1 MPRLTVYTP
10 SGVLAQRFSQT
21 ICLSEALEAMG
32 VYQSKPC
39 GGNGKCGKCKVLL
52 DGKEVLSCQTQISAD
67 ATVVYDPD
75 KPKVQGITEGAMSH
89 ISGGPLVEEGYGLA
103 VDIGTTTIAG
113 YLYHFPEGKL
123 VRSCA
128 LPNTQAEFGAD
139 VISRIDYANRGGR
152 KLLQQRLQEQI
163 RALCEDII
171 PQKYVITGNTT
182 MLHLLTGKDP
192 RGIAVAP
199 FTPESLFGYWQENA
213 YLAPCIS
220 SYVGADITTAILA
233 SGMCDCKTAL
243 LADIGTNAEMA
254 LWHNGRLVCCS
265 AAAGPA
271 FEGAGIHCGMPATD
285 GAISRVWLEEGT
297 LRYQT
302 IGNAPAAGICGSGLL
317 DAVACMLEL
326 GVIGQ
331 SGYLKEA
338 YPLSDSGVVITPG
351 DIRQV
356 QLAKAAV
363 RAGIETLLEISGV
376 SPDQVEQL
384 YLAGGFGSYL
394 DIQSAVAIGLIPVQ
408 LAPVAKPVGNAAGN
422 GAVMMLLGKD
432 GIPAAQQLASKA
444 KTEELSSSRIFMEK
458 YVEAML
464 FADPEE
470 EG

>member
-1 MPRLTVYTP
+1 MFRLTVHTP
-10 SGVLAQRFSQT
+10 SGVLEQMFSQT

-39 GGNGKCGKCKVLL
+39 GGHGKCGKCKVVM
-52 DGKEVLSCQTQISAD
+52 DGQEVLSCQTQLTAD
-67 ATVVYDPD
+67 VTVVYDPGNAY
-75 KPKVQGITEGAMSH
+75 VQGITEGAISH
-89 ISGGPLVEEGYGLA
+89 MTGGPVLEEGYALA

-128 LPNTQAEFGAD
+128 LANTQAEFGAD
-139 VISRIDYANRGGR
+139 VICRIDYANRGGR

-163 RALCEDII
+163 RALCGEVT

-192 RGIAVAP
+192 RGIALAP
-199 FTPESLFGYWQENA
+199 FKPESLFGYWQENA

-220 SYVGADITTAILA
+220 AYIGADVTTAILA
-233 SGMCDCKTAL
+233 SGMCSCKTAL
-243 LADIGTNAEMA
+243 LVDIGTNAEMA
-254 LWHNGRLVCCS
+254 LWHNGSLVCCS

-271 FEGAGIHCGMPATD
+271 FEGAGIHCGMPATG

-317 DAVACMLEL
+317 DAVACMLKL

-338 YPLSDSGVVITPG
+338 YPLSDSGVFITPG

-363 RAGIETLLEISGV
+363 RAGIETLLEICDV

-394 DIQSAVAIGLIPVQ
+394 DIKSAVEIGLIPAP
-408 LAPVAKPVGNAAGN
+408 LEPVAKPVGNAAGN

-432 GIPAAQQLASKA
+432 VIPAAQQLASQA

-464 FADPEE
+464 FTDPEE
-470 EG
+470 KG